1 MQINNYYLL
10 SSSIFTIELF
20 FEVVVVLAFS
30 ITLNYFPFLQRA
42 ENVSSEM
49 YLMDWYLSMFTK
61 ALPLELAAQVLDP
74 NESWTNSFS
83 LEFNIIYF
91 HFWNYCSLQ

>member
-1 MQINNYYLL
+1 
-10 SSSIFTIELF
+10 
-20 FEVVVVLAFS
+20 
-30 ITLNYFPFLQRA
+30 
-42 ENVSSEM
+42 M